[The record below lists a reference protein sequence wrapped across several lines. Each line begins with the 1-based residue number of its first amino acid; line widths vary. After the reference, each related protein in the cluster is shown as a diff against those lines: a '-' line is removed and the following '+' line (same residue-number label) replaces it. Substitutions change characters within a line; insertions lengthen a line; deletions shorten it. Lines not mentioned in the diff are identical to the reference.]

1 MTKVIVQTYNLANEY
16 RSKLALAMLV
26 SAAALMVF
34 YAIQVYVVV
43 SRTVAVEKLE
53 NHIAM
58 LSSDLNKLDSTYL
71 GMSRSITPDMMA
83 DYGLT
88 AGEVTAYIQPS
99 PSAAAGVLAAAGH
112 EF

>member
-1 MTKVIVQTYNLANEY
+1 MTKVIVQTYNFANEY
-16 RSKLALAMLV
+16 RARLSLALLI

-34 YAIQVYVVV
+34 YTIQVYVVV
-43 SRTVAVEKLE
+43 SRTVAVEKLD
-53 NHIAM
+53 NQIASM
-58 LSSDLNKLDSTYL
+58 SSSLNKLDATYL

-88 AGEVTAYIQPS
+88 AGVVTAYIQPT
-99 PSAAAGVLAAAGH
+99 PGTATGVLAAAGH